1 MSLSVA
7 DSVGEVPLEMEV
19 LPVYVTIVGALA
31 TTKVPDPVLGKS
43 VGTVAVSPPNDPLSV

>member
-1 MSLSVA
+1 LSLSVA

-19 LPVYVTIVGALA
+19 LPVYVTIVGALV

-43 VGTVAVSPPNDPLSV
+43 VGTVVVSPPNDPLSV